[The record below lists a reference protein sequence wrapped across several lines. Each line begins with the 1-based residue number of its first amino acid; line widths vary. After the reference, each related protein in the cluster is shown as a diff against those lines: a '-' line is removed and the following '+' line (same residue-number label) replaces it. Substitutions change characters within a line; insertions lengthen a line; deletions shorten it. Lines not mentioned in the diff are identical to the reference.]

1 MRISFIMDPLERVKP
16 WKDTSYYL
24 MLAACQRGH
33 QVCHINPSTLSLDHD
48 RVSAGSVSV
57 DVTSSHQTPFRII
70 AESREWLDQ
79 SDVVMVRTDPPFD
92 RRYFYITLMLDLL
105 PASTRVINRPS
116 TLRDWNE
123 KLAALY
129 FPSLTPQTLVSCQH
143 QEIVDF
149 ISSHGRTTLKPVDG
163 HGGKGV
169 VFVSEE
175 DPQRD
180 ELISQSTNGG
190 KHWIIAQ
197 RYLPEASE
205 GDKRIL
211 LLNGEPLGAI
221 LRVHAEGEELNNLD
235 AGGSAQKSTLNERD
249 LEICAAL
256 QRPLQERGVYFA
268 GIDIIGGQL
277 IEINVT
283 SPTGLQ
289 ELSQFN
295 SEDYH
300 HQIIAGLET
309 SMG

>member
-1 MRISFIMDPLERVKP
+1 MKISFIMDPLEGVKP

-24 MLAACQRGH
+24 MLAARQRGH
-33 QVCHINPSTLSLDHD
+33 EVSFINSATLSLDHN
-48 RVSAGSVSV
+48 RVTARCLWV
-57 DVTSSHQTPFRII
+57 DVTPDHERPFRVLTQ
-70 AESREWLDQ
+70 SREPLDR

-92 RRYFYITLMLDLL
+92 RRYFYLTLMLDML
-105 PASTRVINRPS
+105 PVSTRVINRPS

-129 FPSLTPQTLVSCQH
+129 FPKLTPQTLVSCQQ
-143 QEIVDF
+143 QEIIDF
-149 ISSHGRTTLKPVDG
+149 ISTHGRTTLKPVDG

-169 VFVSEE
+169 VFVSED

-180 ELISQSTNGG
+180 QLVLESTHGG
-190 KHWIIAQ
+190 QRWVIAQ
-197 RYLPEASE
+197 RYLPEASD

-211 LLNGEPLGAI
+211 LLDGEPLGAI

-235 AGGSAQKSTLNERD
+235 AGGTAHKATLDERD
-249 LEICAAL
+249 LEICRAL
-256 QRPLQERGVYFA
+256 KPALKEKGVYFA

-277 IEINVT
+277 IEVNVT

-289 ELSQFN
+289 ELSRFN

-300 HQIIAGLET
+300 HQVIAGLEL
-309 SMG
+309 